1 MLDHVS
7 LGTHDLE
14 RATGFYSRV
23 LAAIGYTIQRSDAE
37 ESAFGPADDYCFI
50 LYPAGM
56 DQQTV
61 GARMHV
67 ALLASDR
74 AAALAFQRAAL
85 AEGAE
90 CIREVAERPQF
101 GTDYF
106 GGVFRDLDGHSIE
119 VLTRGA

>member
-23 LAAIGYTIQRSDAE
+23 LVAIGYTMQRSDAE
-37 ESAFGPADDYCFI
+37 ESAFGPADEYRFI
-50 LYPAGM
+50 LNPAAIN
-56 DQQTV
+56 QQTV

-67 ALLASDR
+67 ALLAANR
-74 AAALAFQRAAL
+74 TAALAFQRTAFD
-85 AEGAE
+85 EGAE

-101 GTDYF
+101 GADYF
-106 GGVFRDLDGHSIE
+106 DGVFRDLDGHSIE
-119 VLTRGA
+119 ILTRAN